1 MVEND
6 YKNGFS
12 DGFTES
18 LKLGELGR
26 LVKEREKGRVE
37 GAIQEMRDTLTTLKA
52 IDNILDSYESAQS
65 LKLLIKVK
73 EKRLKELEK
82 KVLKNV

>member
-1 MVEND
+1 MKV
-6 YKNGFS
+6 
-12 DGFTES
+12 
-18 LKLGELGR
+18 LKDDEEVVITGKELAKHR
-26 LVKEREKGRVE
+26 DICRKE
-37 GAIQEMRDTLTTLKA
+37 GAIEELKDSLTTLKA

-73 EKRLKELEK
+73 EKRLKEFEK

>member
-1 MVEND
+1 MKV
-6 YKNGFS
+6 
-12 DGFTES
+12 
-18 LKLGELGR
+18 LKDDEEVVITGKELAKHR
-26 LVKEREKGRVE
+26 DICRKEGVIEELK
-37 GAIQEMRDTLTTLKA
+37 DTLTTLKA